1 MSRRISGAKR
11 PQMDRIG
18 APADQY
24 FSHADSLK
32 WFIQPNDLECR
43 WSNLRIQSA
52 LFTLGETHF
61 GCGSNFL
68 HSAALWQASAPSSAR
83 LHYVAAHPA
92 PLTRIE
98 LRLATA
104 RYLGANQPPPLLAE
118 LLAHY
123 PATVKGVH
131 RLVLGNGTINL
142 TLLFGDAAELFE
154 QIALGAA
161 PQQQETP
168 APRVDAWFMPCSA
181 HIGEGLG
188 VSAAALSSNGTSFA
202 ALSQCNA
209 TAEQLAACGFLSATT
224 NQPADGMLC
233 GQYTAAAALAATSS
247 ATRPARQL
255 YWHINRQAAALNPPQ
270 QALVLGAGIAGCC
283 TARALATRG
292 YEVTVVDRHPTAGSE
307 GSGNRQ
313 AIVYPKLSLRD
324 ELLPRINLA
333 AMLFASRYYRPFWEA
348 GFGAQCGVL
357 VLPHNEK
364 VAAEQRQISARLKA
378 SENWVRLLQGRQL
391 TAISGL
397 QHTAECGLFFP
408 QLGWLPPVDLCGELL
423 RHPKIRLLRGQ
434 AERLVYCDTNKRW
447 SFLDGADKTIAEAP
461 IAVVA
466 SAFGCRQFAQTEF
479 LPVAKVRGQISHLA
493 VNSESQSLRTV
504 LCGKGYFTPASGGQ
518 HSFGATYNPDLD
530 CSDVRQRDHRENI
543 RQLIDTDAQLGKL
556 FAASEIAELD
566 GRANFRCT
574 TKDYL
579 PIVGGVPDV
588 EPMSRD
594 FAALRHDARSSISA
608 TGSYLPNLYI
618 HCGLGSRGL
627 GYAPLA
633 AELLAC
639 EIANELP
646 PLERTLRLAM
656 HPARFLIRDLKR
668 RQR

>member
-1 MSRRISGAKR
+1 MSRRIVGAER
-11 PQMDRIG
+11 TQTDGIG
-18 APADQY
+18 APADQH
-24 FSHADSLK
+24 FSYSDSLK
-32 WFIQPNDLECR
+32 WFIKPNELECR
-43 WSNLRIQSA
+43 WSNLGMQSA

-68 HSAALWQASAPSSAR
+68 HSAALWLASAPSSAR

-98 LRLATA
+98 LRLANA
-104 RYLGANQPPPLLAE
+104 RYLAPNQSATPLLAE

-131 RLVLGNGTINL
+131 RLVLGNGKINL

-161 PQQQETP
+161 PQQKKPP

-181 HIGEGLG
+181 YIGEGLG

-202 ALSQCNA
+202 ALSQRNA
-209 TAEQLAACGFLSATT
+209 IAEQLAACGFLSGTT
-224 NQPADGMLC
+224 NEPTDGMLS
-233 GQYTAAAALAATSS
+233 GQYAAAPLTATSL
-247 ATRPARQL
+247 ATQPARQL
-255 YWHINRQAAALNPPQ
+255 YWHINRQAAAQCPPQ

-292 YEVTVVDRHPTAGSE
+292 YEVTVVDRHPAAACE

-333 AMLFASRYYRPFWEA
+333 AMLFASRYYRPFWKA

-391 TAISGL
+391 ADISGL

-408 QLGWLPPVDLCGELL
+408 QLGWLPPVDICGELL
-423 RHPKIRLLRGQ
+423 RHPKIQLLRGQ
-434 AERLVYCDTNKRW
+434 VERLVYCDRDKRW
-447 SFLDGADKTIAEAP
+447 SFLDGADKAIAEAP

-466 SAFGCRQFAQTEF
+466 SAFGCRQFAQTDF

-518 HSFGATYNPDLD
+518 HSFGATYNPELD
-530 CSDVRQRDHRENI
+530 CSDVRKRDHRENI

-556 FAASEIAELD
+556 FASSEIDELD

-588 EPMSRD
+588 ERMSRD
-594 FAALRHDARSSISA
+594 FSALRHDARSPISA
-608 TGSYLPNLYI
+608 AGSYLPNLYI

>member
-168 APRVDAWFMPCSA
+168 APRVDAWFMPCST

-188 VSAAALSSNGTSFA
+188 ISAAALSSNGTSFA

-224 NQPADGMLC
+224 NEPADGMLC

-247 ATRPARQL
+247 ATQPARQL
-255 YWHINRQAAALNPPQ
+255 YWHINRQAALNPPQ

-292 YEVTVVDRHPTAGSE
+292 YEVTVVDRHPNAGSE

-348 GFGAQCGVL
+348 GFGVQCGVL

-408 QLGWLPPVDLCGELL
+408 QLGWLPPVDICGELL
-423 RHPKIRLLRGQ
+423 RHPKIQLLRGQ
-434 AERLVYCDTNKRW
+434 VERLVYCDTNKRW
-447 SFLDGADKTIAEAP
+447 SFFDGADKAIAEAP

-608 TGSYLPNLYI
+608 AGSYLPNLYI

-639 EIANELP
+639 EIANEPP

>member
-104 RYLGANQPPPLLAE
+104 RYLAANQPPPLLAE

-168 APRVDAWFMPCSA
+168 APRVDAWFMPCST

-188 VSAAALSSNGTSFA
+188 ISAAALSSNGTSFA

-224 NQPADGMLC
+224 NEPADGMLC

-247 ATRPARQL
+247 ATQPARQL
-255 YWHINRQAAALNPPQ
+255 YWHINRQAALNPPQ

-292 YEVTVVDRHPTAGSE
+292 YEVTVVDRHPNAGSE

-348 GFGAQCGVL
+348 GFGVQCGVL

-408 QLGWLPPVDLCGELL
+408 QLGWLPPVDICGELL
-423 RHPKIRLLRGQ
+423 RHPKIQLLRGQ
-434 AERLVYCDTNKRW
+434 VERLVYCDTNKRW
-447 SFLDGADKTIAEAP
+447 SFLDGADKAIAEAP

-518 HSFGATYNPDLD
+518 HTFGASYNPELD

-608 TGSYLPNLYI
+608 AGSYLPNLYI

-639 EIANELP
+639 EIANEPP

>member
-168 APRVDAWFMPCSA
+168 APRVDAWFMPCST

-188 VSAAALSSNGTSFA
+188 ISAAALSSNGTSFA

-224 NQPADGMLC
+224 NEPADGMLC

-247 ATRPARQL
+247 ATQPARQL
-255 YWHINRQAAALNPPQ
+255 YWHINRQAALNPPQ

-348 GFGAQCGVL
+348 GFGVQCGVL

-408 QLGWLPPVDLCGELL
+408 QLGWLPPVDICGELL

-434 AERLVYCDTNKRW
+434 VERLVYCDTNKRW
-447 SFLDGADKTIAEAP
+447 SFLDGADKAIAEAP

-518 HSFGATYNPDLD
+518 HSFGASYNPELD

-556 FAASEIAELD
+556 FAASEITELD

-608 TGSYLPNLYI
+608 AGSYLPNLYI

-639 EIANELP
+639 EIANEPP

>member
-168 APRVDAWFMPCSA
+168 APRVDAWFMPCST

-188 VSAAALSSNGTSFA
+188 ISAAALSSNGTSFA

-224 NQPADGMLC
+224 NEPADGMLC

-247 ATRPARQL
+247 ATQPARQL
-255 YWHINRQAAALNPPQ
+255 YWHINRQAALNPPQ

-348 GFGAQCGVL
+348 GFGVQCGVL

-408 QLGWLPPVDLCGELL
+408 QLGWLPPVDICGELL
-423 RHPKIRLLRGQ
+423 RHPKIQLLRGRV
-434 AERLVYCDTNKRW
+434 ERLVFVDTNKTS
-447 SFLDGADKTIAEAP
+447 SFLDGADKAIAEAP

-518 HSFGATYNPDLD
+518 HTFGASYNPELD

-608 TGSYLPNLYI
+608 AGSYLPNLYI

-639 EIANELP
+639 EIANEPP